1 MIEVYLNLNGN
12 AAEAAAY
19 YARVFE
25 APDPYVMPFS
35 QIPQGEQ
42 ENAPDNWKDLVM
54 HANVKTFAGDIM
66 LSDNPPDQESAPS
79 AALNICLSHTDL
91 ERLRRVFERLA
102 KDGEVIM
109 PLEPTFFSPL
119 FGQVRDKFGFYWMIM
134 SSEEVEF

>member
-1 MIEVYLNLNGN
+1 MPPAEQGKVSDDWKNL
-12 AAEAAAY
+12 
-19 YARVFE
+19 V
-25 APDPYVMPFS
+25 
-35 QIPQGEQ
+35 I
-42 ENAPDNWKDLVM
+42 

-66 LSDNPPDQESAPS
+66 LSDNPPDQVSAPS

>member
-12 AAEAAAY
+12 AGEAAAY

-25 APDPYVMPFS
+25 APEPYVMRYD

-42 ENAPDNWKDLVM
+42 GKMQDGLKDLVI

-79 AALNICLSHTDL
+79 AALNICASHTDL
-91 ERLRRVFERLA
+91 ERLRRVFDRLA
-102 KDGEVIM
+102 ADGEITM
-109 PLEPTFFSPL
+109 PMESTFFSPL
-119 FGQVRDKFGFYWMIM
+119 YGQVRDRFGFYWMIM
-134 SSEEVEF
+134 SSEEVKF

>member
-12 AAEAAAY
+12 ADEAAAY

-25 APDPYVMPFS
+25 APEPYVMRYAQMP
-35 QIPQGEQ
+35 PAEQG
-42 ENAPDNWKDLVM
+42 NVSDDWTKLVI

-66 LSDNPPDQESAPS
+66 LSDNPPDQVSAPS

>member
-12 AAEAAAY
+12 TDEAAAY
-19 YARVFE
+19 YARAFD
-25 APDPYVMPFS
+25 APEPYVMRYAQMP
-35 QIPQGEQ
+35 PAEQG
-42 ENAPDNWKDLVM
+42 NVSDDWKNLVI

-66 LSDNPPDQESAPS
+66 LSDNPPDQVSAPS

-134 SSEEVEF
+134 SSEETEF